1 MSRENLHRRENSK
14 SRTSMREKLVEKQK
28 ATDEHESN
36 FTAGRVNVRERYL
49 HRTGIRGRKSWI
61 FYAVLYILA
70 LIVIVNIVMLAI
82 LYHVLQ
88 MSKDGMK
95 CLSFFENDNVR
106 FHCISDL
113 DSVNL
118 YANQTGTFKDH
129 NLVIDSDDE
138 KVIFHGGPTTAAAQM
153 HVGADITEIHA
164 KHGFRFVD
172 PYEKKTI
179 LNLNGSVWYV
189 NPASINA
196 FTVAGDALVT
206 HRVVSNEDQNL
217 MLTSEQEIL
226 VEGHEG
232 LGLDGKMIHINA
244 DEDVEI
250 SSTSGVQGNSLFKIM
265 LDAGSGVHVAGSA
278 LDMVMP
284 TGAPGSVLGKHKL
297 CACINTGKLYRVAVV
312 NTTFSTCSTVKNVC
326 G

>member
-1 MSRENLHRRENSK
+1 MSRENLHRRENAK
-14 SRTSMREKLVEKQK
+14 ARTSMREKLVEKQK

-70 LIVIVNIVMLAI
+70 LLVIVNIVMLAI

-88 MSKDGMK
+88 MNKDGMK
-95 CLSFFENDNVR
+95 CLSFFENDDVR
-106 FHCISDL
+106 FHCESDM
-113 DSVNL
+113 DSVSL
-118 YANQTGTFKDH
+118 YKNQAGTFKDH
-129 NLVIDSDDE
+129 NLVIDSDD
-138 KVIFHGGPTTAAAQM
+138 KKITFHGGPTTASAQM
-153 HVGADITEIHA
+153 HVGADMTEIHA
-164 KHGFRFVD
+164 KRGFRFVD

-217 MLTSEQEIL
+217 TLTSEKSIS

-232 LGLDGKMIHINA
+232 LVLDGKMTNFNA
-244 DEDVEI
+244 DEDIEI
-250 SSTSGVQGNSLFKIM
+250 SSVLGSQGKATITFDASSGVYVNGN
-265 LDAGSGVHVAGSA
+265 A
-278 LDMVMP
+278 LDMP
-284 TGAPGSVLGKHKL
+284 TAAPGSSSGKYKL
-297 CACINTGKLYRVAVV
+297 CACINTGKLYRVEVL
-312 NTTFSTCSTVKNVC
+312 NSTFSTCSTVEIVC

>member
-1 MSRENLHRRENSK
+1 MSREHLHRRENSK
-14 SRTSMREKLVEKQK
+14 SRSSMREKLVEKQK
-28 ATDEHESN
+28 AADEHESN

-49 HRTGIRGRKSWI
+49 HRTGIRGRKSWF
-61 FYAVLYILA
+61 FYAVLYILV
-70 LIVIVNIVMLAI
+70 LIVIVNIVILAI

-88 MSKDGMK
+88 MNKDGMK
-95 CLSFFENDNVR
+95 CMSFFENDDVR
-106 FHCISDL
+106 FHCISDM

-118 YANQTGTFKDH
+118 YTNQTGTFKDH
-129 NLVIDSDDE
+129 NLVINSDDK
-138 KVIFHGGPTTAAAQM
+138 KVIFHGGPTTKAAQM
-153 HVGADITEIHA
+153 HVGADMTEIHA

-179 LNLNGSVWYV
+179 LNLNGSVWYI

-196 FTVAGDALVT
+196 VTVTGDALVT
-206 HRVVSNEDQNL
+206 HRVVSNENKNL
-217 MLTSEQEIL
+217 TLTSKQIIS

-232 LGLDGKMIHINA
+232 LVLDGKTVHINA

-250 SSTSGVQGNSLFKIM
+250 SSILGVQRNGLFKIM
-265 LDAGSGVHVAGSA
+265 LDAGSGVHIAGGA
-278 LDMVMP
+278 LDTVMP
-284 TGAPGSVLGKHKL
+284 TGAPGSVTGKHKL

-312 NTTFSTCSTVKNVC
+312 NTTFSTCSTVENVC

>member
-138 KVIFHGGPTTAAAQM
+138 KV
-153 HVGADITEIHA
+153 
-164 KHGFRFVD
+164 
-172 PYEKKTI
+172 
-179 LNLNGSVWYV
+179 
-189 NPASINA
+189 
-196 FTVAGDALVT
+196 
-206 HRVVSNEDQNL
+206 VSNEDQNL